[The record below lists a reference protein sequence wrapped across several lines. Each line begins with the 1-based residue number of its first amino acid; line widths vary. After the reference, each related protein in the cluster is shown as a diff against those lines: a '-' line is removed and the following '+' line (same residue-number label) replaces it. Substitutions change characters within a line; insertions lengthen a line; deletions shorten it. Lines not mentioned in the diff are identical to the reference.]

1 MSNGPSPVLLSGAEL
16 PAVSVAPP
24 GPESVAWLRRF
35 AGVAAPMGPRA
46 AWQEPQPGLGGT
58 IVYRAAQGSNVVDVD
73 GNRYVDLAAGFG
85 SLLLGH
91 NPAAVQRALV
101 AQSAQLWQAL
111 GDVHPSA
118 LKIELQEHLAFRFG
132 GPGVQSILAQSGADA
147 VSAALKTAALFTG
160 KPGVVAF
167 AGAYHGLSYGPLAA
181 CGLRES
187 YRAPFAAQLNPAVR
201 FVEYPGD
208 GEGLQRALGQLEREL
223 ARGDVGA
230 ILYEPIL
237 GRGGCVVPPREL
249 GAALAERARA
259 AGCLLIAD
267 EIWTGL
273 GRAGQWLY
281 GRAHGPAADL
291 VCLGKGLGGGLPISA
306 CLGRAEVLAAW
317 SRAEEVVH
325 TSTFAGAP
333 LSCAAAL
340 ATLSELSE
348 QGLVERSERLGESF
362 RTALAAAIAPHA
374 AALGAELRGAGLMIG
389 LELGRRSGAA
399 LELTRRLLARG
410 YVTSLG
416 GGRRETLVLTPALN
430 ISEALLEGFVQ
441 ALADSLPGLAA

>member
-1 MSNGPSPVLLSGAEL
+1 MGPQ
-16 PAVSVAPP
+16 
-24 GPESVAWLRRF
+24 VAWR
-35 AGVAAPMGPRA
+35 
-46 AWQEPQPGLGGT
+46 EPQPGVGGT
-58 IVYRAAQGSNVVDVD
+58 IVYQAAQGSNLVDAD

-91 NPAAVQRALV
+91 NPAAVQHALTE
-101 AQSAQLWQAL
+101 QSARLCQAL
-111 GDVHPSA
+111 GDLHPST
-118 LKIELQEHLAFRFG
+118 LKIELLERLASRFG
-132 GPGVQSILAQSGADA
+132 GPGAQTLLGQSGADA
-147 VSAALKTAALFTG
+147 VSAALKTAALYTR

-201 FVEYPGD
+201 FVEYPAD
-208 GEGLQRALGQLEREL
+208 AAALARSLAQLTREL

-237 GRGGCVVPPREL
+237 GRGGCVVPPAEL
-249 GAALAERARA
+249 GGELAQRAHA

-273 GRAGQWLY
+273 GRAGEWLY

-306 CLGRAEVLAAW
+306 CLGRAEIMAAW
-317 SRAEEVVH
+317 SCEQEVVH

-333 LSCAAAL
+333 LACAAAL
-340 ATLSELSE
+340 ATLRELDE
-348 QGLVERSERLGESF
+348 RQLVERARQVGEGF
-362 RTALAAAIAPHA
+362 RRALAQVLEPHA

-389 LELGRRSGAA
+389 LELTRASGAA

-416 GGRRETLVLTPALN
+416 GGRRETLVLTPALD
-430 ISEALLEGFVQ
+430 ISEALLDGFVG
-441 ALADSLPGLAA
+441 ALAEALPGLAA

>member
-1 MSNGPSPVLLSGAEL
+1 MSNGPSSISLSGADL
-16 PAVSVAPP
+16 PAVLQAPP
-24 GPESVAWLRRF
+24 GAGSVRWLQRF
-35 AGVAAPMGPRA
+35 AQVAAPMGPRA
-46 AWQEPQPGLGGT
+46 AWLEPQPGVGGT
-58 IVYRAAQGSNVVDVD
+58 IVYQAAQGSNLLDVD

-101 AQSAQLWQAL
+101 QQSTQLCQAL
-111 GDVHPSA
+111 GDVHPST
-118 LKIELQEHLAFRFG
+118 LKIELLERLALRLG
-132 GPGVQSILAQSGADA
+132 GPGVQTILGQSGADA
-147 VSAALKTAALFTG
+147 VSAALKTAALYTG

-187 YRAPFAAQLNPAVR
+187 YRAPFAGQLNPGVR
-201 FVEYPGD
+201 FVEYPSD
-208 GEGLQRALGQLEREL
+208 AAGLARATSQLEREL
-223 ARGDVGA
+223 ERGDVGA

-237 GRGGCVVPPREL
+237 GRGGCVLPPAQL
-249 GAALAERARA
+249 GEVLAEQARA
-259 AGCLLIAD
+259 AGCLVIAD

-273 GRAGQWLY
+273 GRAGHWLY

-306 CLGRAEVLAAW
+306 CLGRAEILSAW

-333 LSCAAAL
+333 LACAAAL
-340 ATLSELSE
+340 ATLRELE
-348 QGLVERSERLGESF
+348 ERQLVERAQRVGESF
-362 RTALAAAIAPHA
+362 RRALGEAIAPHVD
-374 AALGAELRGAGLMIG
+374 ALGAELRGAGFMIG
-389 LELGRRSGAA
+389 LELSRRSGAA

-410 YVTSLG
+410 YVASLG
-416 GGRRETLVLTPALN
+416 GGRRETLVLTPALD
-430 ISEALLEGFVQ
+430 ISELLLEGFVR
-441 ALADSLPGLAA
+441 ALADSLPGLA